1 MIELDLR
8 PFAAFKQ
15 SAQAKL
21 DIALQLQEAIER
33 AAAEGRTHDLARL
46 EALADEMRPALHDLA
61 RETSQVHQNL
71 LKATVD
77 AANTAVLGEIKRLQ
91 ARKGRHTKRS
101 WRR

>member
-8 PFAAFKQ
+8 PFEAFKQ

-33 AAAEGRTHDLARL
+33 ATAEGRTDDLARL
-46 EALADEMRPALHDLA
+46 EALAEEMRPALLDLA
-61 RETSQVHQNL
+61 RETNQVHQNL

-91 ARKGRHTKRS
+91 ARKGRRTKRS